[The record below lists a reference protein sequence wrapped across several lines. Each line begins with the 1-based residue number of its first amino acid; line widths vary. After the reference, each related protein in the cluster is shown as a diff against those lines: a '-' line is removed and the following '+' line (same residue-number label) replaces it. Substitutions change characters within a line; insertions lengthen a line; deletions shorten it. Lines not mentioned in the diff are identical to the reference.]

1 MFRTI
6 LQPFYAFF
14 VAATFLASLVIVLP
28 LVALFSLGNS
38 FAARRAIHAVI
49 RVWSVLWLWLIG
61 MPVRA
66 EGEPMPEGRYIVVA
80 NHISYLDTLVI
91 FPAIKGYFRPLG
103 KKEIV
108 KIPIVGFIYKQI
120 VILVDRGSAQSRAKS
135 MKLMWRVLKNE
146 GNIVI
151 FPEGT
156 FNETGAALKDFYDGA
171 FRLALTTGTDILPLL
186 LPDTSERWHYSGWW
200 KLWPGRNRVKFLEPV
215 SVAGMTMA
223 DLAALKQETYRK
235 MEAGLVA
242 YAAEGQGQEEA

>member
-1 MFRTI
+1 
-6 LQPFYAFF
+6 
-14 VAATFLASLVIVLP
+14 
-28 LVALFSLGNS
+28 
-38 FAARRAIHAVI
+38 
-49 RVWSVLWLWLIG
+49 
-61 MPVRA
+61 
-66 EGEPMPEGRYIVVA
+66 VA

-156 FNETGAALKDFYDGA
+156 FNETGTALKDFYDGA

-242 YAAEGQGQEEA
+242 YAAERQGQEGG